1 MKGRHARGLTLSLS
15 LSSSLRTLGVTK
27 TQRGLALAGTGEEGG
42 AVVSLRSLE
51 RRAGDIRG
59 GDGLFPKG
67 HPWYGSYRE
76 QGQILALILGARLSL
91 MRGQPHDAA
100 EKMKAAVAVQSA
112 FPYMEPEVFYLPTR
126 QCLGAVL
133 RSLGD
138 LESAEAVLSED
149 LAEHPNSKQRCCEL
163 GFC

>member
-1 MKGRHARGLTLSLS
+1 
-15 LSSSLRTLGVTK
+15 
-27 TQRGLALAGTGEEGG
+27 
-42 AVVSLRSLE
+42 
-51 RRAGDIRG
+51 
-59 GDGLFPKG
+59 
-67 HPWYGSYRE
+67 
-76 QGQILALILGARLSL
+76 